1 MQNNEQSSSGA
12 FRKFFQEKGY
22 YIVLFLCILAVGI
35 SGYIFIKSAVSEK
48 NSLSDETLSV
58 ATTTTVPQSGQTA
71 APSASARDTE
81 DASAGAEAV
90 LPESSVPAS
99 TPVGDDGVRE
109 AAASVRV
116 APVSGTEL
124 LGYSM
129 DKLSYNPTTRDW
141 RTHDGV
147 DLSAVS
153 GTPVKA
159 ACAGTVSAVYD
170 DEFLG
175 TTVVISHA
183 DGHATHYANLA
194 AAPTVSTGDSVE
206 AGDVI
211 GAVGDTALLET
222 GEESHLHFAVYL
234 YGDPVDPAEY
244 LS

>member
-99 TPVGDDGVRE
+99 TPVGDDDVRE

>member
-1 MQNNEQSSSGA
+1 MRLHPLRLPPKRRSTPFPRPA
-12 FRKFFQEKGY
+12 TDD
-22 YIVLFLCILAVGI
+22 AVRQ
-35 SGYIFIKSAVSEK
+35 A
-48 NSLSDETLSV
+48 
-58 ATTTTVPQSGQTA
+58 
-71 APSASARDTE
+71 ASAIRI
-81 DASAGAEAV
+81 
-90 LPESSVPAS
+90 
-99 TPVGDDGVRE
+99 
-109 AAASVRV
+109 
-116 APVSGTEL
+116 APVSGTPL
-124 LGYSM
+124 LGYSV

-153 GTPVKA
+153 GTRVKA

-183 DGHATHYANLA
+183 DGHTTHYANLA
-194 AAPTVSTGDSVE
+194 AAPVVRAGDCVA

-222 GEESHLHFAVYL
+222 GEEPHLHFAVYL
-234 YGDPVDPAEY
+234 NGTPVDPAEY

>member
-1 MQNNEQSSSGA
+1 MQNNERSNSGA

-48 NSLSDETLSV
+48 NSLSEETLSV
-58 ATTTTVPQSGQTA
+58 ATTTTIPQSGQTA
-71 APSASARDTE
+71 SPPASP
-81 DASAGAEAV
+81 AETQ
-90 LPESSVPAS
+90 EHSVPAS
-99 TPVGDDGVRE
+99 TPATDDAVRQ
-109 AAASVRV
+109 AASAIRV
-116 APVSGTEL
+116 APVSGTPL
-124 LGYSM
+124 LGYSV

-170 DEFLG
+170 DEYLG

-183 DGHATHYANLA
+183 DGHTTHYANLA
-194 AAPTVSTGDSVE
+194 ATPVVRAGDCVA

-222 GEESHLHFAVYL
+222 GEEPHLHFAVYL
-234 YGDPVDPAEY
+234 NGTPVDPAEY

>member
-58 ATTTTVPQSGQTA
+58 ATTTTIPQSGQTA
-71 APSASARDTE
+71 PSAAARDTQE
-81 DASAGAEAV
+81 APAGAEAE

-141 RTHDGV
+141 RTHEGV

-194 AAPTVSTGDSVE
+194 ATPTVSTGDSVE